1 MLEKIYELK
10 AKYEAEMERLALKLE
25 VLSDLLSLAPST
37 EEVVETEEELVV
49 EEPDELAT
57 L

>member
-10 AKYEAEMERLALKLE
+10 AKYETEMERLALKLE
-25 VLSDLLSLAPST
+25 VLSDLLSLAPSN

-49 EEPDELAT
+49 QEPDELEG